1 MWKVP
6 SGTAKFAA
14 TAVTESPFACV
25 PRSESADGRSNVSKH
40 RCEQFST
47 PHRARKAID
56 GRIDD
61 CRFSAEVKD
70 QLTHCTVRLIDED
83 GSFELRVEESAS
95 APVTS
100 RVPTEL
106 YGPDTDGV
114 QISVLLHVVQGRCQE
129 IEVYKIDGSPIRQM
143 PTNWQR
149 FIPGPD

>member
-1 MWKVP
+1 M
-6 SGTAKFAA
+6 
-14 TAVTESPFACV
+14 
-25 PRSESADGRSNVSKH
+25 
-40 RCEQFST
+40 
-47 PHRARKAID
+47 
-56 GRIDD
+56 
-61 CRFSAEVKD
+61 KD